1 MFLPK
6 GSTVV
11 LNVWAMHNDTNTWK
25 DPQHFIPERFESYP
39 SLASTYA
46 ASGKWDERD
55 HYGYGAGRRIC
66 PGESISKRLPPTAIS
81 LETTKYVATAAL
93 YMSSPVSFISR
104 AIKVL
109 TLDHPG
115 IHLAE
120 RNLFIGVAKLL
131 WAFSFSV
138 KRGEKIN
145 TSAETGL
152 SQGFLH
158 CVKEYGSSVTVRSE
172 ARRET
177 IMREFEEAQ
186 TTFARF
192 E

>member
-11 LNVWAMHNDTNTWK
+11 LNVWAMHHDHATWK
-25 DPQHFIPERFESYP
+25 DPEHFIPERFESYP
-39 SLASTYA
+39 SLAPSYL

-55 HYGYGAGRRIC
+55 HYGYGAGRRVC
-66 PGESISKRLPPTAIS
+66 PGGFNPQELQLAHR
-81 LETTKYVATAAL
+81 AL
-93 YMSSPVSFISR
+93 
-104 AIKVL
+104 L
-109 TLDHPG
+109 TLNRPG

-131 WAFSFSV
+131 WAFNFRV
-138 KRGEKIN
+138 KGGEEMN

-158 CVKEYGSSVTVRSE
+158 CVKDYGSSVTLRSE
-172 ARRET
+172 ARGDT
-177 IMREFEEAQ
+177 ILREFEEAQ
-186 TTFARF
+186 KIFAGF